1 MHCYLSAPWL
11 VPQRASL
18 GLLTRDRGLIVV
30 LCCLICRLVRKKWG
44 GEKEEEEY
52 MEEGEIVA

>member
-18 GLLTRDRGLIVV
+18 GLIVV
-30 LCCLICRLVRKKWG
+30 LCCLICRLVRKKRG